1 MGGEKPM
8 PDKNDGSVA
17 TRPDP
22 KLEKLVIEM
31 RPEVERYVRY
41 RIRNKEHQEEVVS
54 RVFEALVRSWPNFR
68 GDCPASAFVIRITA
82 NAVKNYYDRD
92 LARFS
97 RQISLDVWCE
107 RFCLQQIDN
116 EPGPH
121 LEAQMR
127 DEVQGLLRE
136 MSKACSDTECS
147 VLELVYQAYT
157 MDEISTLLGLP
168 GPTVRSHVLRGRE
181 RLLAHLLVEAP
192 DLLGGTEAIDAAVRR
207 LETGA
212 NASLSREEAEAVR
225 QRKGPAP
232 LLRKAMLKL
241 APYLG
246 VFIGFTLLICTF
258 LRGDR

>member
-1 MGGEKPM
+1 M

-22 KLEKLVIEM
+22 KLEKLVVEM

-246 VFIGFTLLICTF
+246 VFIGFTLFICTF